1 MADPFSIVSVV
12 VIALKAIHTTK
23 DYVETICRA
32 PRSVSALAVDLADI
46 ESFLR
51 QLSQI
56 AQDERP
62 DDSEMHQFL
71 SRPIATWIET
81 SSVASE
87 DIHGRTFEHI
97 ERWNLETQTIVEE
110 DTELSASISQQV
122 PPSFAPPE
130 TPQNHSTNYNIARPL
145 TGSSVSSIDYIPPA
159 SLQDYSKKHSA
170 PTPPVIPPNEE
181 ALAETNAKQG
191 LRFFSIKNRVTPL
204 SPKKTESKK

>member
-1 MADPFSIVSVV
+1 MPRWSCYSLASR
-12 VIALKAIHTTK
+12 KTK
-23 DYVETICRA
+23 RGVRRIQHH
-32 PRSVSALAVDLADI
+32 LG
-46 ESFLR
+46 
-51 QLSQI
+51 
-56 AQDERP
+56 
-62 DDSEMHQFL
+62 
-71 SRPIATWIET
+71 IET